1 MKKLVLVAA
10 TALTCSGVVCAQSS
24 TVSVYARVDNGVR
37 TFSGHAGGQSAD
49 LYHSALGG
57 SRWGLNGHHDLGN
70 GMKAGAVLEGTIASD
85 TGGTASINGYERVF
99 DRQSFVYLSEEK
111 WGTVKLGR
119 DNTFGLDALFS
130 GALDVAGLLD
140 AAKTNAVIGS
150 AYGPNPLTSMYST
163 TRGTRRLDNVV
174 KYTNTKGDFNYGL
187 AYAFGDTN
195 GDVKAGSTQNAILGY
210 KKDKLTT
217 VTTYQITNDPSN
229 KKMDIWNIG
238 GRYNFGK
245 VSGVAAYHVLNADA
259 GYNPKI
265 VNTPGT
271 AGGTPENEPYFL
283 NVLTG
288 TANQGKVNVAN
299 VGFAYNF
306 KPQWTYTL
314 SYYNVD
320 QKEGVKV
327 GKVDSYITHLQYD
340 MNKFVSLYGIVDYQK
355 AKEGLKTTAAG
366 ASGDQLAFTAGVR
379 VMFDASKSF

>member
-10 TALTCSGVVCAQSS
+10 AALTCSGLASAQSS
-24 TVSVYARVDNGVR
+24 TVSVYGRLDNAVR
-37 TFSGHAGGQSAD
+37 TWDGHAGGQSAD

-57 SRWGLNGHHDLGN
+57 SRWGLSGNHDLGN
-70 GMKAGAVLEGTIASD
+70 GTKASVVLEGTILADS
-85 TGGTASINGYERVF
+85 GGTVSGKTF
-99 DRQSFVYLSEEK
+99 DRQSFVSLSQDK

-140 AAKTNAVIGS
+140 GADSNATRIGTVD
-150 AYGPNPLTSMYST
+150 AYGPNPLTSLYST
-163 TRGTRRLDNVV
+163 ARGTRRLDNAV

-187 AYAFGDTN
+187 AYAFGDN
-195 GDVKAGSTQNAILGY
+195 DGDVKAGSTQNASLGY

-217 VTTYQITNDPSN
+217 VTTYQTTNDARN

-238 GRYNFGK
+238 GRYNFGQ
-245 VSGVAAYHVLNADA
+245 VSAVAAYHMMTADA
-259 GYNPKI
+259 GYNPTLAKDG
-265 VNTPGT
+265 TGT
-271 AGGTPENEPYFL
+271 ADAYF
-283 NVLTG
+283 NSVLTG
-288 TANQGKVNVAN
+288 TTNQGKVNVAN

-306 KPQWTYTL
+306 KPLWTYTL

-340 MNKFVSLYGIVDYQK
+340 MNKYVSLYGIVDYQK
-355 AKEGLKTTAAG
+355 AKDGLKTTTAG
-366 ASGDQLAFTAGVR
+366 ASGDQLAFTAGLR

>member
-10 TALTCSGVVCAQSS
+10 AALTCSGLVSAQSS
-24 TVSVYARVDNGVR
+24 TVSVYGRVDNAVR
-37 TFSGHAGGQSAD
+37 TWSGNAGGQSAD

-85 TGGTASINGYERVF
+85 AGGSATVNGYERIF
-99 DRQSFVYLSEEK
+99 DRQSFVSISQDGL
-111 WGTVKLGR
+111 GTLKLGR

-140 AAKTNAVIGS
+140 GAKTNAVTGS
-150 AYGPNPLTSMYST
+150 AYGPNPLTSIYST
-163 TRGTRRLDNVV
+163 TRGTRRLDNAI
-174 KYTNTKGDFNYGL
+174 KYTNTAGDFNYGL
-187 AYAFGDTN
+187 GYAFGDRE
-195 GDVKAGSTQNAILGY
+195 GDVKASSTQNVSLGY
-210 KKDKLTT
+210 KKDKLNT
-217 VTTYQITNDPSN
+217 VTTYQTTNDRSN
-229 KKMDIWNIG
+229 RKMDIWNIG
-238 GRYNFGK
+238 GRYNFGQ
-245 VSGVAAYHVLNADA
+245 VSGVAAYHILNADA
-259 GYNPKI
+259 GFNPQV
-265 VNTPGT
+265 VNTPG
-271 AGGTPENEPYFL
+271 ASGGTAENEPYFL

-288 TANQGKVNVAN
+288 TANKGKVNVAN

-306 KPQWTYTL
+306 KPLWTYTL

-327 GKVDSYITHLQYD
+327 GKVDSVITHLQYD

-355 AKEGLKTTAAG
+355 AKDGLRTTTAG
-366 ASGDQLAFTAGVR
+366 ASGDQLGFTAGLR